1 VRGAVV
7 AVGGLALTSVALLPV
22 RGSLALA
29 SIALLYLLP
38 VVATAAVG
46 GVWLGLTAALTA
58 DVLVNFLFVP
68 PYHTLTVS
76 DRDNVITLI
85 VYAVVAAAVAVAV
98 DVAARNRATAARR
111 AVETRLLAQAAQSPV
126 AEASLVSLLTEVRD
140 SYRMRTVALLEHD
153 HVIERTARHG
163 RRRRG

>member
-1 VRGAVV
+1 MWGAAV

-46 GVWLGLTAALTA
+46 GGWLGLTA